1 MFVNLSDLT
10 VFRLGE
16 CRTPMIALGHR
27 KKGQIEMARRK
38 LVQSKCQTCGTT
50 IHDRYR
56 PLTECYS
63 CGVARWERFDG
74 IQRAPDHLTVVGK

>member
-1 MFVNLSDLT
+1 
-10 VFRLGE
+10 
-16 CRTPMIALGHR
+16 
-27 KKGQIEMARRK
+27 MARRK
-38 LVQSKCQTCGTT
+38 LIQSKCQTCGTT